1 MDKEVDR
8 RSDNTEIKRRIAE
21 LESHAIVIRGLISYH
36 TRALVIT
43 DSFACSDDQEK
54 GCPKVNQPYDPYR
67 EALVESL
74 RLIQKEIAVFKESK

>member
-1 MDKEVDR
+1 MENAVNR
-8 RSDNTEIKRRIAE
+8 MNENMEIKKRIAE
-21 LESHAIVIRGLISYH
+21 LESHAVVIRGLISYH

-54 GCPKVNQPYDPYR
+54 ECPKVNQPYDPYR